1 MSGSGP
7 FRSVLVCVSAA
18 LLFAASAPAQQNVA
32 PNTVAPN
39 AVASNKVALK
49 KFVDATNQLSPNV
62 RKHLSRGMQDY
73 LRYAN
78 AVVNGAAPSGKLAVD
93 TFSARQ
99 EKGGAWSPWNLIP

>member
-39 AVASNKVALK
+39 AGASHKAALT
-49 KFVDATNQLSPNV
+49 KFLDATNQLSPNV

-73 LRYAN
+73 LRYPN
-78 AVVNGAAPSGKLAVD
+78 AVVNGSAPSGKLAAD
-93 TFSARQ
+93 NFSARKK
-99 EKGGAWSPWNLIP
+99 KGCGWK